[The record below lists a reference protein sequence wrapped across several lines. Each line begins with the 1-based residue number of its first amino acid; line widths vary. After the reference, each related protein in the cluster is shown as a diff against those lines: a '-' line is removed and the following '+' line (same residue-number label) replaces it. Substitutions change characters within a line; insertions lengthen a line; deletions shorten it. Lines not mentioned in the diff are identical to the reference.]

1 MSGSAPAPPPQF
13 SLARFI
19 TGCTSTQ
26 FVTPSSRFQE
36 FKQASPT
43 LFPLSHSIASLGPS
57 LLFFFSGPS
66 RASNARAVGA
76 PRGRRGGS
84 GSVPADPGGAVSCA
98 PHDQGMCG
106 RGDDCLLFGN
116 ALLWSCSTLAL
127 LLTFSVALAFCFGL
141 TFWTGLFFI
150 CVGLGLA
157 LRWPCFGF
165 ALTLF
170 GT

>member
-57 LLFFFSGPS
+57 LLFFFQDLPAPPTREPWAPPEVDGEAPA
-66 RASNARAVGA
+66 ASQQTLVELFR
-76 PRGRRGGS
+76 
-84 GSVPADPGGAVSCA
+84 VPLMTKVCVVE
-98 PHDQGMCG
+98 GMIAF
-106 RGDDCLLFGN
+106 CLATLCFGL
-116 ALLWSCSTLAL
+116 ALLW
-127 LLTFSVALAFCFGL
+127 
-141 TFWTGLFFI
+141 
-150 CVGLGLA
+150 
-157 LRWPCFGF
+157 PCF
-165 ALTLF
+165 
-170 GT
+170 